1 MTWRLILSPPADGAD
16 NMALD
21 EALMHRA
28 RATGDWTFRVY
39 GWSAPTL
46 SLGRNQTAR
55 GAYRSDLLYKRG
67 IAVVRRPTGGRAIL
81 HHREA
86 TYSVTGP
93 VRHAG
98 ELGES
103 YQRINRLL
111 VAGLAALGVD
121 ARVVDGHDRR
131 TRETAVAHADA
142 KSSTPGLLPCF
153 DYPSPGEI
161 VYGARKLIGSAQWRC
176 DGALLQHGS
185 LLIDDDQTQIPALL
199 NDAAA
204 ADHYSRPLEPAT
216 LRSAIGRAPALQ
228 EIAAVLF
235 DAVRALEDPEA
246 HPLVGDERLARE
258 AQELRARYLDDE
270 WTWRR

>member
-1 MTWRLILSPPADGAD
+1 
-16 NMALD
+16 MALD

-28 RATGDWTFRVY
+28 RATGDWTLRVY

-55 GAYRSDLLYKRG
+55 GAYRSDLLGERG

-81 HHREA
+81 HDREA

-98 ELGES
+98 EPGES

-111 VAGLAALGVD
+111 VAGLAALGVE
-121 ARVVDGHDRR
+121 ARVVDGQSRE
-131 TRETAVAHADA
+131 TRESALAHAGA
-142 KSSTPGLLPCF
+142 RTSTPGLLPCF
-153 DYPSPGEI
+153 DHPSPGEI
-161 VYGARKLIGSAQWRC
+161 VYGARKLVGSAQWRC

-199 NDAAA
+199 NDAVP
-204 ADHYSRPLEPAT
+204 ADNLTRPFEPAT
-216 LRSAIGRAPALQ
+216 LRSAMGRAPALD

-235 DAVRALEDPEA
+235 DAVRLLEDPDA

>member
-1 MTWRLILSPPADGAD
+1 
-16 NMALD
+16 MALD
-21 EALMHRA
+21 EALMNRA
-28 RATGDWTFRVY
+28 RATGDWTLRVY

-55 GAYRSDLLYKRG
+55 GAYRSDLLYERG

-98 ELGES
+98 ELAES

-121 ARVVDGHDRR
+121 ARVVDEGRSGR
-131 TRETAVAHADA
+131 SRETALAHAGA
-142 KSSTPGLLPCF
+142 QASTPGLLPCF
-153 DYPSPGEI
+153 DHPSPGEI
-161 VYGARKLIGSAQWRC
+161 VYGARKLVGSAQWRC

-199 NDAAA
+199 NDAAPSLPV
-204 ADHYSRPLEPAT
+204 SRPFEPAT
-216 LRSAIGRAPALQ
+216 LRSAIGRAPALE
-228 EIAAVLF
+228 EIAEVLF
-235 DAVRALEDPEA
+235 DAVRALEDPKA
-246 HPLVGDERLARE
+246 CPLGEDEGLARE
-258 AQELRARYLDDE
+258 ARELRARYLDDE